1 MEFAALTG
9 YGKPLPT
16 LKSTIRRNTMQ
27 YGDRQRCNAF
37 DGENVEAV
45 EQFTVTQREW
55 KVESKMRCCHVT
67 T

>member
-1 MEFAALTG
+1 
-9 YGKPLPT
+9 
-16 LKSTIRRNTMQ
+16 MQ